1 MKKTCCLIFIMLMTS
16 CSANQIILQS
26 QFVPSD
32 ASLLFK
38 LQENVTV
45 KAANARPSILNAGTH
60 WMQVGFIDQGNVYKA
75 KDQIVIVNSF
85 NVHEGYIVVN
95 DSVVVGYYLPVEN
108 TFIESKPTQ
117 INIQKLELSNEY

>member
-1 MKKTCCLIFIMLMTS
+1 LKKTCCLIFIMLMTS

>member
-1 MKKTCCLIFIMLMTS
+1 MLITS

-38 LQENVTV
+38 LQENVTI
-45 KAANARPSILNAGTH
+45 KATNARPSILNAGTH

-117 INIQKLELSNEY
+117 INIQKLELSNEH

>member
-1 MKKTCCLIFIMLMTS
+1 MLMTS

-26 QFVPSD
+26 QFVPLD